1 MDKLTYKPVSHDHE
15 EFLRESKKGEMFRKE
30 YEALGPNYAIIREL
44 LLARKQSGLTQ
55 EAIARKIGTT
65 KSAVSRLE
73 SAGKHVPSIT
83 TLRKY
88 AEAVGCE
95 LEIKLIPKNQDQR
108 TAGFMNDKPKEE
120 PFGSIMV
127 LAEEMQRLAE
137 IALRQYTPVVEG
149 ILSSDSKDV
158 HHIEHTLDALL
169 DFCFY
174 EPMVELFRRLCRHY
188 YFIDPE
194 AAASHVFSYREMW
207 DSEESG
213 ETG

>member
-1 MDKLTYKPVSHDHE
+1 MEKLTYKPVSHDHE

-30 YEALGPNYAIIREL
+30 YKALGPTYAITREL

-55 EAIARKIGTT
+55 EAVARKIGTT

-88 AEAVGCE
+88 AEAVGCK
-95 LEIKLIPKNQDQR
+95 LEIKLVPKQQDKS
-108 TAGFMNDKPKEE
+108 TVGFINNPEE
-120 PFGSIMV
+120 EAFGSITV

-137 IALRQYTPVVEG
+137 LALRQYTPVVEG
-149 ILSSDSKDV
+149 IISSESEDV
-158 HHIEHTLDALL
+158 HHIEHTLDGLL

-174 EPMVELFRRLCRHY
+174 DPMVELFRRLCRHY
-188 YFIDPE
+188 YFINPA
-194 AAASHVFSYREMW
+194 AAASHVNNYREMW
-207 DSEESG
+207 DSEDPEES
-213 ETG
+213 